1 MPGPQPCVI
10 ARERAAVHS
19 CRPGMPGPYGRAPG
33 SLTATT
39 RSRAAAHSC
48 GPGMPGPYS
57 AEKNFPNPLDTPL
70 FL

>member
-1 MPGPQPCVI
+1 
-10 ARERAAVHS
+10 
-19 CRPGMPGPYGRAPG
+19 MPGPYGRAPG

-48 GPGMPGPYS
+48 GPGMPGPYN
-57 AEKNFPNPLDTPL
+57 AAKNFPNPLDTPL